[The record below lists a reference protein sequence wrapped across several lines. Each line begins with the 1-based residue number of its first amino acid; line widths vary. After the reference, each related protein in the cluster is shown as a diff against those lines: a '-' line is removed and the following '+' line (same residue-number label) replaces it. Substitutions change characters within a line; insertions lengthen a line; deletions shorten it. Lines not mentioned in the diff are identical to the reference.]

1 MKKNL
6 ILGTLLTTAMVSAFA
21 ANGSNKTN
29 NKPTTVVESSPYI
42 VQRADFI
49 QNMPNTIA
57 FHQYESTVDP
67 SLLFV
72 LKWNASYIRAF
83 PSAKVKIVGHSTDYN
98 SNVKDEALAMERAQN
113 VRTVL
118 FLLGVPFENTDIISE
133 GSREPSFEV
142 ESSGARQMRNNR
154 VDIFYTAYPPK
165 GYHMDV
171 IPVVQVDMYEQ
182 RIMPT
187 VF

>member
-1 MKKNL
+1 
-6 ILGTLLTTAMVSAFA
+6 
-21 ANGSNKTN
+21 
-29 NKPTTVVESSPYI
+29 I
-42 VQRADFI
+42 VQRMDVV
-49 QNMPNTIA
+49 QNMPNAIV

-83 PSAKVKIVGHSTDYN
+83 PSAKVKIVGHSTDYS

-133 GSREPSFEV
+133 GSREPAFEI
-142 ESSGARQMRNNR
+142 ESSGVRQARNNR
-154 VDIFYTAYPPK
+154 VDIFYTANPPK
-165 GYHMDV
+165 GYHMDT
-171 IPVVQVDMYEQ
+171 IPVVKVSTYEQ
-182 RIMPT
+182 RITPI